1 MNRPLMCANASYEIE
16 VILTNSGLTNSE
28 KINLLA
34 EKLHRY
40 TVKAV
45 RAPKEKKGAITE

>member
-1 MNRPLMCANASYEIE
+1 MNRPLMCANASYDIE
-16 VILTNSGLTNSE
+16 VILLGSGLTRSE

-40 TVKAV
+40 TAGAV
-45 RAPKEKKGAITE
+45 RGPKEKKGGEA